1 MERSVDDYIK
11 ELKDSRQL
19 DIDRATIQLDASAT
33 MYLESEINFTDGLI
47 SLLEELKERR
57 TIMAAF
63 TKFVKQEREK
73 KNENS

>member
-1 MERSVDDYIK
+1 MALSVDDYIK
-11 ELKDSRQL
+11 ELKNSRQL
-19 DIDRATIQLDASAT
+19 DIDRAAIQLSSSAI

-63 TKFVKQEREK
+63 TKAVKQEREK
-73 KNENS
+73 NNENS

>member
-1 MERSVDDYIK
+1 MELSVDDYIK
-11 ELKDSRQL
+11 ELKASRQL
-19 DIDRATIQLDASAT
+19 DIDRAKIQLSSTAT
-33 MYLESEINFTDGLI
+33 IYLESEINFTDGLI

-63 TKFVKQEREK
+63 TKIVKQEREK